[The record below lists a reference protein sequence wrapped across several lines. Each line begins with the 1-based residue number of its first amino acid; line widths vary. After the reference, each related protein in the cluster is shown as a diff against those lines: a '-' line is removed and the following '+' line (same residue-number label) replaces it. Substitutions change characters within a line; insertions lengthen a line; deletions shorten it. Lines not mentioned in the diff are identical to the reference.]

1 LFACFFASWLSESL
15 DSGGLVR
22 RLKIACN
29 CFRDG
34 TAWLCH
40 RLEAALPNDSQ
51 RLAAIPRGDAM
62 YLGMVVPSEKV
73 IELLGDHARGAYR
86 MVDQGRI
93 KPWDDKEIFR
103 DQFPDCVFDKNE
115 LMMSVSTSP
124 GTKLDFV
131 YSVKDGDVF
140 CTFWPDSSLD
150 P

>member
-1 LFACFFASWLSESL
+1 MAVGIVGFWWFGPSPEKAFVTVFEMAPPGYVTEL
-15 DSGGLVR
+15 
-22 RLKIACN
+22 RLHYPTTPK
-29 CFRDG
+29 
-34 TAWLCH
+34 
-40 RLEAALPNDSQ
+40 S
-51 RLAAIPRGDAM
+51 DAM

-93 KPWDDKEIFR
+93 KPWDDEEIFR

-115 LMMSVSTSP
+115 LMMSGSTSP
-124 GTKLDFV
+124 STQLDFV
-131 YSVKDGDVF
+131 YSVKDGYVF